1 MFGNIPF
8 TTENDAVGYFLPQ
21 QKDRSFMFSYIESEL
36 NSIDGDLLASGTNEY
51 GRIDKV
57 AGKMLLAKLYLNAK
71 VYINQDK
78 FAQASTALASVLSS
92 TYSINTSSSYG
103 KVFMADND
111 TNGSQTEIIFPIRFD
126 GLVTQTWGGT
136 TFITHASVGG
146 SMNPSSSGINGGW
159 AGLRTRPELYNKFAG
174 DPRGMFYTSGQ
185 SLLIGNVG
193 TFTDGYAIQKY
204 KNIKST
210 GGQGSDAS
218 GTFVDIDFPL
228 FRLGDAYLMYAELAA
243 RGQGSTSQAATYVN
257 TLRTRAGASASIVA
271 GDITLDFVLDERARE
286 LYWEGHRRQ
295 DLIRFGKFT
304 GSAYNWQWKGGVQAG
319 TSIDAKYNVF
329 PIPSQAIGSNPTL
342 QQNPGY

>member
-1 MFGNIPF
+1 M
-8 TTENDAVGYFLPQ
+8 
-21 QKDRSFMFSYIESEL
+21 SC
-36 NSIDGDLLASGTNEY
+36 
-51 GRIDKV
+51 
-57 AGKMLLAKLYLNAK
+57 
-71 VYINQDK
+71 
-78 FAQASTALASVLSS
+78 
-92 TYSINTSSSYG
+92 
-103 KVFMADND
+103 
-111 TNGSQTEIIFPIRFD
+111 
-126 GLVTQTWGGT
+126 
-136 TFITHASVGG
+136 
-146 SMNPSSSGINGGW
+146 
-159 AGLRTRPELYNKFAG
+159 
-174 DPRGMFYTSGQ
+174 
-185 SLLIGNVG
+185 
-193 TFTDGYAIQKY
+193 IQKY

-342 QQNPGY
+342 QQNSGY